1 MNKCIL
7 KEAWSDI
14 KTLLI
19 ASTVVIAFITT
30 IFLVLVGIGYVSAQ
44 WFDLC
49 LEVSGSSP
57 MLYYGNNGGLILLF
71 TVFILLIII
80 FPFFILYNIYSWIK
94 NLKHRC
100 K

>member
-1 MNKCIL
+1 MKCVL

-14 KTLLI
+14 QVLVVGATLI
-19 ASTVVIAFITT
+19 IAFIAAMFFT
-30 IFLVLVGIGYVSAQ
+30 LAGIGYVSAQ

-57 MLYYGNNGGLILLF
+57 MSYYGNNGALLLLL
-71 TVFILLIII
+71 TVFILLIVAL
-80 FPFFILYNIYSWIK
+80 PFLILYTIYSWIK
-94 NLKHRC
+94 DLKHRC